1 MEKILIV
8 DDSPVEI
15 KIIRRHLGEEYEIL
29 EATSGR
35 MALDIA
41 LKELPDLILL
51 DIIMPEMD
59 GFEVCRAIKSNPET
73 NPIPVIFITAVS
85 DGPNIV
91 KGFEAG
97 GQDYVVKPFYSREL
111 CARIKV
117 HLDLKKSKESLLKY
131 AKEMESK
138 NLELNRLLAKLEATA
153 MTDFLTGLANRR
165 NMIQQIKAEA
175 LLLKQNHSKATL
187 ILGDIDNFKQVND
200 TYGHEC
206 GDRLLKD
213 IAELMK
219 AVVPDEAVVSR
230 WGGEEFLLLLPQV
243 ALSEGYLIAEQIR
256 EVIETAVFSYKGQNF
271 SITLT
276 LGLAEFDPELGVDES
291 IKRADDALYK
301 GKKTTKNCVI
311 SNPD

>member
-8 DDSPVEI
+8 DDSSVEL
-15 KIIRRHLGEEYEIL
+15 KIIRRHLGQEYEIL
-29 EATSGR
+29 EATSGQQALE
-35 MALDIA
+35 MA
-41 LKELPDLILL
+41 KQWSPDLILL

-59 GFEVCRAIKSNPET
+59 GLQVCKAIKSDQAT
-73 NPIPVIFITAVS
+73 AHIPVIFITAVS
-85 DGPNIV
+85 DGPHIV

-117 HLDLKKSKESLLKY
+117 HLDLKKSKESLLEY

-138 NLELNRLLAKLEATA
+138 NLELNRLLSKLETTA

-165 NMIQQIKAEA
+165 NMIQQIKTEA
-175 LLLKQNHSKATL
+175 LLLKQNHGKATL

-213 IAELMK
+213 VAELMK
-219 AVVPDEAVVSR
+219 AVVPEQVVVSR

-243 ALSEGYLIAEQIR
+243 DLAEGYLIAEQIR
-256 EVIETAVFSYKGQNF
+256 EVIETAVFAYKDQNF

-276 LGLAEFDPELGVDES
+276 LGLAEFDPELGIDES
-291 IKRADDALYK
+291 IKKADEALYQ